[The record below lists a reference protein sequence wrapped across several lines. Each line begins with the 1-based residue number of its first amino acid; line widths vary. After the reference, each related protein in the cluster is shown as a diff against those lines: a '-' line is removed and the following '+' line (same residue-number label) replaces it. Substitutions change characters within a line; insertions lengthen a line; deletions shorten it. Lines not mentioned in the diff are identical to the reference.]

1 MSVQKEILTAAI
13 TADLSQYDLVTEDG
27 LSIPT
32 EFSYNGLIVTVPEGY
47 YDDVAKR
54 GNIRSVNLRYDVIDA
69 AITPE
74 EDAGQ
79 TLVFDQVR
87 AVENQRLATVLSD
100 RILGHIV
107 EYLETDAAANNI
119 ELARKQTQSIVDDVV
134 KITENIEDLAIFA
147 NSQSVSYNQLLTILQ
162 TTFAAVLGGAA
173 AIPLLANLQAT
184 YAAPNIITSA
194 TQIQADMIEL
204 KTKLEEIKKT
214 LDTITRDNSIAVI

>member
-1 MSVQKEILTAAI
+1 MSIKKEILTAAI
-13 TADLSQYDLVTEDG
+13 AADLSQYDLVTEDG
-27 LSIPT
+27 TTPSA

-54 GNIRSVNLRYDVIDA
+54 GNIRSTNIRLDVTDVNV
-69 AITPE
+69 TPE
-74 EDAGQ
+74 EDADA
-79 TLVFDQVR
+79 TLAFDQVR
-87 AVENQRLATVLSD
+87 AIENQRLATVLSD

-119 ELARKQTQSIVDDVV
+119 ELARKQTQSVIDNLIDV
-134 KITENIEDLAIFA
+134 TENVESLAIFV

-162 TTFAAVLGGAA
+162 TTFAAVLGGAVG
-173 AIPLLANLQAT
+173 IPLLANLQAT

-194 TQIQADMIEL
+194 AQTQADMIEL
-204 KTKLEEIKKT
+204 KLKLEEIKKT